1 MFYFS
6 KDVNVTKL
14 KFFDSE
20 IDKNLV
26 RQLLW
31 KHEITEYDDET
42 FKRSDHYK
50 NVQSEAKFIVKKKPL
65 KSFSHESLVLTVN
78 VRPKLQKKVVE

>member
-1 MFYFS
+1 MLFYFS

-20 IDKNLV
+20 IDKNLLKA
-26 RQLLW
+26 LLW
-31 KHEITEYDDET
+31 KHELPDQEDET

-50 NVQSEAKFIVKKKPL
+50 SV
-65 KSFSHESLVLTVN
+65 
-78 VRPKLQKKVVE
+78 